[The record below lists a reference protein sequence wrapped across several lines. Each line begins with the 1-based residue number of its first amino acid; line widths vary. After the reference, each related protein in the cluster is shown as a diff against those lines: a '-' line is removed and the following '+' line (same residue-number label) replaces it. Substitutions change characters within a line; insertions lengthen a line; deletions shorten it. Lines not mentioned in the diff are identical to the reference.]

1 MQDIDF
7 FGRAT
12 TMESRFERG
21 ITVRISMN
29 EFPNSFAQVID
40 LSHPITQ
47 QMPVY
52 PGTQSPKITPVNTL
66 DHDGFLEH
74 SITMVTHTGTH
85 LDVPAHMIPAG
96 RTLDS
101 FGAEVFVDSA
111 VVLDVRTAGPVVER
125 SFIEAHQRTLKGCRW
140 VLLGTSWSDRWG
152 SPEYFE
158 GYPALSPEAATWLV
172 EQGIVGVGIDAIS
185 IDRADSQD
193 FPVHQILLGN
203 DVLVIENLTNL
214 LPLVGQR
221 FVFSAPPLA
230 LAGVDGSPVRAVALL
245 NQS

>member
-1 MQDIDF
+1 MNKFPDN
-7 FGRAT
+7 
-12 TMESRFERG
+12 
-21 ITVRISMN
+21 IS
-29 EFPNSFAQVID
+29 QVID

-52 PGTQSPKITPVNTL
+52 PGTQPPQMTPVATL
-66 DHDGFLEH
+66 ENEGFLEH

-101 FGAEVFVDSA
+101 FSAELFVGPA
-111 VVLDVRTAGPVVER
+111 VVLDVRTAGPMVER
-125 SFIEAHQRTLKGCRW
+125 SFIEAHESAVMGCRW

-152 SPEYFE
+152 SPEYFD

-172 EQGIVGVGIDAIS
+172 DRGIVGVGIDAIS

-214 LPLVGQR
+214 ITLVGQR

-230 LAGVDGSPVRAVALL
+230 LTGVDGSPVRAVALL